1 MKMTTKEVGERVKS
15 LREQRNFKKNELA
28 NIAGV
33 SPTYI
38 NDIEAGRKCP
48 TVEYLS
54 FICDALDVSLSQ
66 FFSYEQPPVKK
77 QLSLDTLSPTQK
89 KLFDDFLKSLD

>member
-1 MKMTTKEVGERVKS
+1 MNNKVES
-15 LREQRNFKKNELA
+15 LSRFFLKPSLILSFCLSVFNYKAPVNRL
-28 NIAGV
+28 I
-33 SPTYI
+33 
-38 NDIEAGRKCP
+38 AGRKCP

-54 FICDALDVSLSQ
+54 FICDALNVSLSQ

-77 QLSLDTLSPTQK
+77 QFSLDTLSPTQK

>member
-1 MKMTTKEVGERVKS
+1 MEMTTKEVGERVKS

-54 FICDALDVSLSQ
+54 FICDALNVSLSQ